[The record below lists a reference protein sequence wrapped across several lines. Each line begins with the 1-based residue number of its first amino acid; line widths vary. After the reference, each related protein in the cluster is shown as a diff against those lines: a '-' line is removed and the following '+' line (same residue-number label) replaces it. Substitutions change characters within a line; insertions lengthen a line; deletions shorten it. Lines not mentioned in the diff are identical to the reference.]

1 MEFVHPLPLNDEALK
16 NGVTAHVFITIIY
29 YVGSVVHTQLH
40 VAQFLLL
47 AQGED

>member
-16 NGVTAHVFITIIY
+16 NGVTAHVFITIIF
-29 YVGSVVHTQLH
+29 YVGSVVHTQL
-40 VAQFLLL
+40 AQFLLL